1 MKKQSKFLFTSI
13 MLGTLIATPATATT
27 TKINFDDVATGTV
40 INTHYAG
47 VTFSN
52 PVGPAD
58 IYARS
63 DHHPATSPNVVSVFQ
78 NGDPAFDARYGAVE
92 AVFATPQRHVS
103 IDAAIVR
110 LPEGVSEPINF
121 PKLEI
126 YNTADKFV
134 GSVDWDFGQTP
145 QPPDLTVA
153 GFETLSYTSAIN
165 DIGKVRFLSGQP
177 GNHSSNFGLF
187 DNLVFTSTIPE
198 PETYAMFLA
207 GLGLLGWQMRRSNGG
222 TRY

>member
-1 MKKQSKFLFTSI
+1 MKSQSQFLFTSLI
-13 MLGTLIATPATATT
+13 VGTLIATPVTATT
-27 TKINFDDVATGTV
+27 INFDDVATGTV
-40 INTHYAG
+40 INTYYAG

-63 DHHPATSPNVVSVFQ
+63 DHHAATSPNVVSVFQ
-78 NGDPAFDARYGAVE
+78 NGYPAFDARYGAVE

-110 LPEGVSEPINF
+110 VPEGLSEPTNF

-126 YNTADKFV
+126 YNTAGAFV
-134 GSVDWDFGQTP
+134 GNVGWDFGKIP
-145 QPPDLTVA
+145 QPPVGGIT
-153 GFETLSYTSAIN
+153 GFETLSYTSALD
-165 DIGKVRFLSGQP
+165 DIGKIRFLSGQP
-177 GNHSSNFGLF
+177 GGSPSNFGLF
-187 DNLVFTSTIPE
+187 DNMVFTSTIPE

-207 GLGLLGWQMRRSNGG
+207 GLGLLGWRRRRSNGG

>member
-1 MKKQSKFLFTSI
+1 MKSQSQFLFTSLI
-13 MLGTLIATPATATT
+13 VGTLIATPATATT
-27 TKINFDDVATGTV
+27 INFDDVATGTV

-52 PVGPAD
+52 PLGPAD
-58 IYARS
+58 IYATS
-63 DHHPATSPNVVSVFQ
+63 SPTVATSPNVVSVFQ
-78 NGDPAFDARYGAVE
+78 GGIIPAFDARYGAVE
-92 AVFATPQRHVS
+92 AVFATGQHQVS

-110 LPEGVSEPINF
+110 LPEGLGEPTNF

-126 YNTADKFV
+126 YNTAGAFV
-134 GSVDWDFGQTP
+134 SSVGWDFGQIP
-145 QPPDLTVA
+145 QPPVGGVT
-153 GFETLSYTSAIN
+153 GFETLSYTSAMD
-165 DIGKVRFLSGQP
+165 DIGKVRFFSGQP
-177 GNHSSNFGLF
+177 GDRPSNFGVF

-207 GLGLLGWQMRRSNGG
+207 GLGLLGWWMRRSNGG